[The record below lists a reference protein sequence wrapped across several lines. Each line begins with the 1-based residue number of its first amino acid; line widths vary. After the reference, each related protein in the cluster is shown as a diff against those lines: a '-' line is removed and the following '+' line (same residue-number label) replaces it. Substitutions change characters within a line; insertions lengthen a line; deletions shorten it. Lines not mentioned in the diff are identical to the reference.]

1 MKNLL
6 RNLIITVGLIAI
18 GLAVLS
24 NYYESKLFTFIVI
37 FLFAITSMF
46 IGLEAILLKE
56 IIFVSRYSRRL
67 NETYR
72 GIAAIAHGV
81 IFIIISIFLGV
92 TSFIFYQ
99 DSGDNVFQFFIKRPG
114 VIFLIIGVYLFSF
127 SLIAFVGY
135 KEQTQTSR
143 FVYYLDLITSR
154 LLLGTILLVWALA
167 ITALG
172 IIEIIDPVY
181 FDSIGG
187 GFLELLFQNN
197 NQK

>member
-37 FLFAITSMF
+37 FLFAITSML

-56 IIFVSRYSRRL
+56 IIFVSSYSRRL

-81 IFIIISIFLGV
+81 IFIIISLFLGV
-92 TSFIFYQ
+92 ISFLVYQ

-114 VIFLIIGVYLFSF
+114 VIILIIGVYIFSF

-154 LLLGTILLVWALA
+154 LLPGTILLVWAVA
-167 ITALG
+167 FTVLG
-172 IIEIIDPVY
+172 IIEIINPAY

-187 GFLELLFQNN
+187 GFIELIFLKNN
-197 NQK
+197 H

>member
-1 MKNLL
+1 M
-6 RNLIITVGLIAI
+6 GLIAI
-18 GLAVLS
+18 GSAVLS

-37 FLFAITSMF
+37 FLFAITSML

-81 IFIIISIFLGV
+81 IFIIISLFLGV
-92 TSFIFYQ
+92 ISFLVYQ

-114 VIFLIIGVYLFSF
+114 VIFLIIGVYMFSF
-127 SLIAFVGY
+127 SLIAFAGY

-154 LLLGTILLVWALA
+154 LLPGTILLVWAVA
-167 ITALG
+167 FTVLG
-172 IIEIIDPVY
+172 IIEIINPAY

-187 GFLELLFQNN
+187 GFIELIFLKNN
-197 NQK
+197 H